1 MKTLKESLLD
11 NIDNII
17 NRGEDDIKASL
28 NIPKV
33 RDFERNPH
41 YNKMLGVTWMC
52 PDILKKYKQK
62 YPNMV
67 LSEYQG
73 IEFSLDTSYSR
84 VVPVYLYFKTEK
96 AFVSSKKFISGW
108 DGQLVGSTLSTYKK
122 MIINVITKLA
132 NNPKLMDEL
141 MEHAYKVWSKRNP
154 DTGSMSTDI
163 KDIFSL
169 INK

>member
-11 NIDNII
+11 NIDDII

-62 YPNMV
+62 YPDMV
-67 LSEYQG
+67 LPEYKG

-84 VVPVYLYFKTEK
+84 VVSVYLYFKTEK
-96 AFVSSKKFISGW
+96 AFVSSKKFITGW
-108 DGQLVGSTLSTYKK
+108 DGQLIGSTLPTYKK

-141 MEHAYKVWSKRNP
+141 MEHAYKVKRN
-154 DTGSMSTDI
+154 TGIPDI